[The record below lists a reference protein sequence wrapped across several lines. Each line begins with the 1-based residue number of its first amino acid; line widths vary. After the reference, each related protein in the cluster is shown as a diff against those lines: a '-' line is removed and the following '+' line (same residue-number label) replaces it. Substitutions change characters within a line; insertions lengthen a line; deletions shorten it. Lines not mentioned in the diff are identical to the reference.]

1 MYIGNEPSCFQSPMV
16 LQKFD
21 GFQFADNALRYKLNL
36 VTLSKDNLGP
46 RLVPEDINCSQPQ
59 DGVPVAH

>member
-1 MYIGNEPSCFQSPMV
+1 MV